1 MPISVVE
8 SGSSHL
14 VGKEG
19 GKSLDQ
25 RLKEF
30 VAGKVRARRTET
42 WVEEK
47 VPLVV
52 GYHSCW

>member
-1 MPISVVE
+1 MPVSVVE